1 MFRPFM
7 CVAYGVI
14 SLWAVGGTRLLA
26 DDPATPSS
34 DQVAAL
40 VAPEFAN
47 HLDVDSAIAAFRAD
61 DSETLLAIAERL
73 GTAENSTGKKN
84 PALPALTLFR
94 AAIQA
99 AMHRN
104 EPRRFEQLN
113 QTLQTSK
120 ALSAEDRRELLAEFD
135 LSQKLGGDSRRID
148 AGPGLKPNQVSAEAI
163 SLYNTF
169 AREIRTT
176 QEYGTEED
184 LELLV
189 DGIRQL
195 RELHPKQKE
204 HLAKLA
210 FSASVAI
217 KERGGKLEPPLVQ
230 LVQVSRSLTSGWR
243 VLGPSEVPSEGTIH
257 LVVIPSTRNTTTAG
271 QLQFR
276 SSAGITV
283 PKDLAWNGSPLVVPV
298 TIKAA
303 PGKPVFVSVGET
315 GKTGT
320 VSWNAQTARQ

>member
-1 MFRPFM
+1 MFRPYM

-26 DDPATPSS
+26 DDSTTPSS

-40 VAPEFAN
+40 VAPEFTS
-47 HLDVDSAIAAFRAD
+47 HLDVDAAIAAFRAD

-73 GTAENSTGKKN
+73 GAAENSTGKKN
-84 PALPALTLFR
+84 PALSALALFR

-99 AMHRN
+99 ALHRN
-104 EPRRFEQLN
+104 DPKCLEQLN
-113 QTLQTSK
+113 QALKTSK
-120 ALSAEDRRELLAEFD
+120 ALSGEDRQELLAEFD
-135 LSQKLGGDSRRID
+135 LSQKLAGDSRRID

-195 RELHPKQKE
+195 RELHPKQRE

-210 FSASVAI
+210 FSARVAI
-217 KERGGKLEPPLVQ
+217 KDRGKLEPPLVQ

-257 LVVIPSTRNTTTAG
+257 LVVIPSTRSATTAS

-283 PKDLAWNGSPLVVPV
+283 PKDLAWNGSPLVIPV
-298 TIKAA
+298 TIKAS
-303 PGKPVFVSVGET
+303 PGKPVFVSVGEA
-315 GKTGT
+315 GKAST